1 MKKYLLVIF
10 ILTIVVAPGDSLAEN
25 SANLVED
32 TKSSQEIISKEN
44 ADEHLLQ
51 AVRDVDLKKIEAA
64 LKAGANP
71 NYIRRENNFSTMEA
85 FWMMGLHSHRHMD
98 EKEREELFMKA
109 LNLLFDAEAEMK
121 SRDTNPM
128 FWAVSGGFPLI
139 VELLISKGISPTRMI
154 EGKTPVEWAET
165 YGHQEV
171 VKVLIKHGAEP
182 VPKRQALQNR
192 FVQLARE
199 SRKDSEHFF
208 EQWNIVDMEKA
219 LEEGATVN
227 GKNSKD
233 RIALVE
239 AIDGA
244 YDIEEYIT
252 VVYLL
257 QKGANPNLKSA
268 RHWSG
273 FDGIALHH
281 AVGFHGI
288 MAKNGEDRTIYQR
301 LIIEALLNA
310 GAHVSSRGYNE
321 MSPLHIAAKQD
332 DMYAATTLI
341 KAGAKIMPKDD
352 TGKTPLDYAESA
364 EMIKLLKS
372 HGAKEL

>member
-1 MKKYLLVIF
+1 MIF
-10 ILTIVVAPGDSLAEN
+10 ILTKVAVSGDSLAEN

-44 ADEHLLQ
+44 ANEHLFQ
-51 AVRDVDLKKIEAA
+51 AVYDVDLKKIEAA

-71 NYIRRENNFSTMEA
+71 NYIRGKNKFSTMET
-85 FWMMGLHSHRHMD
+85 FWTIGLHRHMD
-98 EKEREELFMKA
+98 RKDREELFMKA
-109 LNLLFDAEAEMK
+109 LKLLFDAGAEMK

-128 FWAVSGGFPLI
+128 FWTVSGGFPKI
-139 VELLISKGISPTRMI
+139 VEFLISKGISPTRVI

-182 VPKRQALQNR
+182 VSKRQALQNR

-199 SRKDSEHFF
+199 SHKDSGHFF

-288 MAKNGEDRTIYQR
+288 MAKNVEDRTTYQK
-301 LIIEALLNA
+301 LVIEALLKA
-310 GAHVSSRGYNE
+310 GAHVSSRGLDR
-321 MSPLHIAAKQD
+321 MTPLHIAAKHND
-332 DMYAATTLI
+332 IYAATTLI